1 MYKVDA
7 FFAFFE
13 RFKDIS
19 FSLGE
24 CQEQDLNMIILKSFN
39 AQPLSF
45 IYIPMLFIQI
55 LICEQRKKYS
65 ASCYK
70 NSAYVVFDDYNLKNK
85 VVWNKA
91 YRRSNVSP

>member
-1 MYKVDA
+1 MNLRCNVCKVLHITGQGKKQVQRVDA

-45 IYIPMLFIQI
+45 IYIPLLFIQM
-55 LICEQRKKYS
+55 
-65 ASCYK
+65 
-70 NSAYVVFDDYNLKNK
+70 
-85 VVWNKA
+85 
-91 YRRSNVSP
+91 